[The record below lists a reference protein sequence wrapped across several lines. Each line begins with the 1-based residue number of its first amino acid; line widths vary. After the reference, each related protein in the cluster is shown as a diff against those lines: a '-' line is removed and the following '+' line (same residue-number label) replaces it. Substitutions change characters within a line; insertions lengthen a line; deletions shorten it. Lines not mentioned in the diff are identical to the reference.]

1 MHICAN
7 LNNYMVLDKIKVI
20 YLQATS
26 TTSDLHRNTFN
37 TGTVIF
43 RIAAA
48 VLMFVAGGMQAQ
60 ELLIP
65 ERFDPVKR
73 EVRPLYAKDTVTIRF
88 FGDIMMHT
96 KQIETA
102 SDGND
107 SYDFS
112 TYYKLMKGYLED
124 SDLNVGNMEFT
135 LGGKP
140 YTGYPSFSAPDNF
153 ADYIAGCGFNLFLCA
168 NNHIFDKGASG
179 VKRTLDKYR
188 QLAENFGIYFTGA
201 ATDKAEHDANNPLII
216 NLKGIRIAFIN
227 ATYGTNSF
235 RGEGWPKTNMISDRK
250 SLAESLAIAESKA
263 ELTFALVHWGTE
275 YSLQHSASQEQDAKW
290 LAANGADVIIGA
302 HPHVVQDVGI
312 IKNRDKEVPVAY
324 SLGNSVSNM
333 SAENTQA
340 GLMATLRI
348 ERNNNGD
355 IRLLAPE
362 YRYTWCSRP
371 GGYGDSY
378 YVIPLTDYLDRADEW
393 KGRWDYEKMLAT
405 YRRVSSMTGINE
417 NIR

>member
-1 MHICAN
+1 
-7 LNNYMVLDKIKVI
+7 MVLDKIKVI

-65 ERFDPVKR
+65 ERFDLVKQ

-168 NNHIFDKGASG
+168 NNHIFDKGAAG
-179 VKRTLDKYR
+179 VTRTLEKYR
-188 QLAENFGIYFTGA
+188 KLSESHGIHFTGA
-201 ATDKAEHDANNPLII
+201 ASDKAGQDANNPLII

-235 RGEGWPKTNMISDRK
+235 RGKEWPATYIISDRK
-250 SLAESLAIAESKA
+250 TLADALATA
-263 ELTFALVHWGTE
+263 E
-275 YSLQHSASQEQDAKW
+275 YSCSMCSIHSVKDFSKSSAITAE
-290 LAANGADVIIGA
+290 
-302 HPHVVQDVGI
+302 
-312 IKNRDKEVPVAY
+312 
-324 SLGNSVSNM
+324 GNSSSSYDKIILPSN
-333 SAENTQA
+333 
-340 GLMATLRI
+340 L
-348 ERNNNGD
+348 
-355 IRLLAPE
+355 
-362 YRYTWCSRP
+362 
-371 GGYGDSY
+371 
-378 YVIPLTDYLDRADEW
+378 
-393 KGRWDYEKMLAT
+393 
-405 YRRVSSMTGINE
+405 
-417 NIR
+417 

>member
-1 MHICAN
+1 MHIRAN

-48 VLMFVAGGMQAQ
+48 VLMFVAGRMQAQ

-153 ADYIAGCGFNLFLCA
+153 ADYIAG
-168 NNHIFDKGASG
+168 
-179 VKRTLDKYR
+179 
-188 QLAENFGIYFTGA
+188 
-201 ATDKAEHDANNPLII
+201 
-216 NLKGIRIAFIN
+216 
-227 ATYGTNSF
+227 
-235 RGEGWPKTNMISDRK
+235 
-250 SLAESLAIAESKA
+250 
-263 ELTFALVHWGTE
+263 
-275 YSLQHSASQEQDAKW
+275 
-290 LAANGADVIIGA
+290 
-302 HPHVVQDVGI
+302 
-312 IKNRDKEVPVAY
+312 
-324 SLGNSVSNM
+324 
-333 SAENTQA
+333 
-340 GLMATLRI
+340 
-348 ERNNNGD
+348 
-355 IRLLAPE
+355 
-362 YRYTWCSRP
+362 
-371 GGYGDSY
+371 
-378 YVIPLTDYLDRADEW
+378 
-393 KGRWDYEKMLAT
+393 
-405 YRRVSSMTGINE
+405 
-417 NIR
+417 